1 MKSRMNLLMTAVVF
15 PVLLVAQSATE
26 PTAVFS
32 MIRDNRMSEL
42 QSWVKKNR
50 PESVADKLGNQPLH
64 YAALYGSPE
73 AVQVLLEAGAPTE
86 VRNAGE
92 VTPLIYAA
100 TDLAKVKLLLA
111 KGADVKAVS
120 KQGRTALHLAVAS
133 ADGLAIARLLLA
145 KGADVNAK
153 DGIGQTPLI
162 CAEMSQTDLVEL
174 LVRSGADVKAA
185 SMAGI
190 TAMMQA
196 AGAGNVAVAKLLL
209 SKGADVN
216 AANTMGGKVP
226 RGEIALKHLTALML
240 AAPYSPAA
248 MTKVLLDAG
257 ADVKMRDVR
266 GMTAL
271 MLALGSDHQDA
282 GTVRLLIEA
291 GSDVDAKDA
300 SGESV
305 MDWARK
311 NPNPAILN
319 LLNAKNAKA
328 AVMAVGAPKAGS
340 PVAPREAVTRGLR
353 LMEKSSPTF
362 FKEGGCVSCHHQV
375 PAAMAVKAARE
386 AGLAYDRGAA
396 AEQAKTITAIT
407 IPFGAS
413 MLQGQDIGGG
423 TDQATSAALG
433 AMAHGIEP
441 GAASDLL
448 VHYIASKQKPDGSWA
463 LPGIGR
469 PPMEETNIARTAYAV
484 KVLQHYG
491 WAGRKAEFTARI
503 ERAKGWLESAVATTT
518 YDDAEL
524 LLGLVWTESK
534 KAEAAR
540 QRLIALQRADG
551 GWAQKAEM
559 APDAYATGLALYA
572 LREGGM
578 AVTHPVYGKG
588 VEYLRRTQLADG
600 SWYVAS
606 RAPKFQPYFQSGFP
620 HDHDQWISAIATAYA
635 VRAMA
640 PAVGAERVV
649 AAR

>member
-1 MKSRMNLLMTAVVF
+1 MTAVVF
-15 PVLLVAQSATE
+15 PVFLVAQSATE

-32 MIRDNRMSEL
+32 MIREKRMSGL
-42 QSWVKKNR
+42 QSWAKKNR
-50 PESVADKLGNQPLH
+50 PDSVADKLGNQPLH

-73 AVQVLLEAGAPTE
+73 AVKVLLEAGAPTE
-86 VRNAGE
+86 VRNTGE

-100 TDLAKVKLLLA
+100 TDLAKVKLLVA

-120 KQGRTALHLAVAS
+120 KQGRTALHVAVGS
-133 ADGLAIARLLLA
+133 TDGLAIARMLLA
-145 KGADVNAK
+145 KGADVNAA
-153 DGIGQTPLI
+153 DGLGQTPLI
-162 CAEMSQTDLVEL
+162 CAEASQTELIEL
-174 LVRSGADVKAA
+174 LVRSGADVNAVSA
-185 SMAGI
+185 SGT
-190 TAMMQA
+190 TALMNA
-196 AGAGNVAVAKLLL
+196 AGSNNVAAAKLLL
-209 SKGADVN
+209 SKGAKVN
-216 AANTMGGKVP
+216 AANTMGGRVP

-240 AAPYSPAA
+240 AAPYGSAG
-248 MTKVLLDAG
+248 MIKVLLDAG
-257 ADVKMRDVR
+257 ADVAMRDVR

-282 GTVRLLIEA
+282 GTVQLLLAA
-291 GSDVDAKDA
+291 GSDVNAKDA
-300 SGESV
+300 NGETV

-319 LLNAKNAKA
+319 MLSAKNAKA
-328 AVMAVGAPKAGS
+328 AVMAVAAPKAG
-340 PVAPREAVTRGLR
+340 EAVALQEAVARGLR
-353 LMEKSSPTF
+353 LMEKSSPMF

-375 PAAMAVKAARE
+375 PGAMAVKAARE

-396 AEQAKTITAIT
+396 AEQAKTITAVT
-407 IPFGAS
+407 VPFGAS

-423 TDQATSAALG
+423 TDSATFAAMG
-433 AMAHGIEP
+433 AMAYGIEP

-448 VHYIASKQKPDGSWA
+448 VHYIASKQKADGSWS
-463 LPGIGR
+463 LQGVGR
-469 PPMEETNIARTAYAV
+469 PPMEESDMARTAYAV

-491 WAGRKAEFTARI
+491 WPARKAEFAQRI
-503 ERAKGWLESAVATTT
+503 ERARVWLESAKATTN
-518 YDDAEL
+518 YDVAEL
-524 LLGLVWTESK
+524 LLGLHWTGSREM
-534 KAEAAR
+534 EAAK

-551 GWAQKAEM
+551 GWAQKAGM
-559 APDAYATGLALYA
+559 AADAYATGLALYA

-640 PAVGAERVV
+640 PAAAEAKVV
-649 AAR
+649 AGR